1 MDRKNRPTAA
11 PRAREARQPS
21 NAESKRSPEVSV
33 QCGTPINVGIT
44 QAEIAILRAF
54 LSSEIDAI
62 INAEDL

>member
-1 MDRKNRPTAA
+1 M
-11 PRAREARQPS
+11 
-21 NAESKRSPEVSV
+21 